1 MPRSTRLLQRRL
13 ETPSVVKLVVTAAL
27 LLIFSLTA
35 LYTFGQTQGSVA
47 SYADEQID
55 KLHEE
60 SHLSNVDPT
69 KASEASHDELTTGE
83 IFHAVHAQQNS
94 DSQQQDTTADS
105 PKANL
110 DSKEVSHQAELAR
123 VEASRQA
130 ELEAERLLISRQ
142 AEPVSNVVYF
152 NNPDT
157 MASLGCPAISHT
169 DVVQNHTCFYHNPSS
184 KSAAFLPKDWEP
196 DPATGCAAVFRP
208 LPADFGR
215 PWCLQ
220 KNVSQ
225 GSVGVAMK
233 EADPKD
239 VLHLKGMTLLLGQLS
254 GPNPTHQLNIHFYNI
269 YLWMKKSG
277 IPSGELQLVVDCPEP
292 SKMLGA
298 YGIGLGRALGDLH
311 FLPQLPPVTT
321 FDQVKFSLPVGFQF
335 DIHKH
340 ELDKTLDCNL
350 MELTWAVKQYYGV
363 VPDQKVN
370 PKRVVIAVRR
380 AGESRAFGNA
390 PELLTALELQG
401 YNASLVTFGDLT
413 FKQQLQAVSDAA
425 VLVGVTGSDLVNLAF
440 LPLSGSIVEI
450 FPVVQGQQV
459 FTPELWNLAHMAAKN
474 HLKYIPPYNSTALL
488 DSQGHLMSDRPV
500 HQVKSTDVHVP
511 SLVALIGAAAL
522 ASKSDDVVWNRMS
535 IEPHSSGKGIKCWDR
550 TQT

>member
-13 ETPSVVKLVVTAAL
+13 ETPSVVTLVVAATI
-27 LLIFSLTA
+27 LLIFFLTA
-35 LYTFGQTQGSVA
+35 TYTFSHSPASVA
-47 SYADEQID
+47 NYADEQIE
-55 KLHEE
+55 KLDEE
-60 SHLSNVDPT
+60 SLRDVDPT
-69 KASEASHDELTTGE
+69 KASEAATDELTTGE
-83 IFHAVHAQQNS
+83 IFHAVDAQQNT
-94 DSQQQDTTADS
+94 DSQQPDTTGD
-105 PKANL
+105 PTKANL
-110 DSKEVSHQAELAR
+110 DSKEVSRQAELAR
-123 VEASRQA
+123 EEASRQA
-130 ELEAERLLISRQ
+130 KLEAERLLISRQ
-142 AEPVSNVVYF
+142 AQPVSNVVYF
-152 NNPDT
+152 NNQNT
-157 MASLGCPAISHT
+157 MAFLGCPAIHHT
-169 DVVQNHTCFYHNPSS
+169 DIEHNYTCFYHNPSP

-196 DPATGCAAVFRP
+196 HSATGCAAVFRP

-225 GSVGVAMK
+225 GSVSVAMK
-233 EADPKD
+233 EVDAKD
-239 VLHLKGMTLLLGQLS
+239 VLHLKGTTLLLGQLS

-269 YLWMKKSG
+269 YVWMKKSG
-277 IPSGELQLVVDCPEP
+277 IPFGELQLVVDCPEP

-298 YGIGLGRALGDLH
+298 YGIGLARAFGDLH
-311 FLPQLPPVTT
+311 FLPRLPPVTT
-321 FDQVKFSLPVGFQF
+321 FDQVKFSMPVGFQF

-340 ELDKTLDCNL
+340 EMDKTLDCNL
-350 MELTWAVKQYYGV
+350 MELTWAVKQHYGIA
-363 VPDQKVN
+363 PDQKVN

-380 AGESRAFGNA
+380 PDESRAFGNA
-390 PELLTALELQG
+390 HELLTALELQG

-413 FKQQLQAVSDAA
+413 FKQQLRAVSDAA

-450 FPVVQGQQV
+450 FPVVQGEQV

-522 ASKSDDVVWNRMS
+522 ASNSDDVVWNRMS
-535 IEPHSSGKGIKCWDR
+535 IEPHSSGKGIRCWDR
-550 TQT
+550 TKT